1 MRRAHRRAEGGERDA
16 RKGVWG
22 EVGDESG
29 SRRGEGGLKRGEDGV
44 VTFPTEGFGVVG
56 HLADDYWMKERQ
68 RIRRI
73 TYQHNACGIER
84 EQIRMGGANEPFALV
99 SLPRALMSVG
109 RRPFGLVEE
118 VGVTEDD
125 DLSAMVVE
133 AFEMSDVVFFLF
145 GSASVDEVVGLR
157 DRKARVLAWVGGAR
171 GAEEEEEGR
180 GSVSKTGKDEI
191 GREKMEVSFWRRW
204 RRKGEKNR
212 LKFTSVLLLL
222 SPSSRLGYPEL
233 GLLLPIDP

>member
-1 MRRAHRRAEGGERDA
+1 
-16 RKGVWG
+16 
-22 EVGDESG
+22 
-29 SRRGEGGLKRGEDGV
+29 
-44 VTFPTEGFGVVG
+44 
-56 HLADDYWMKERQ
+56 
-68 RIRRI
+68 
-73 TYQHNACGIER
+73 
-84 EQIRMGGANEPFALV
+84 
-99 SLPRALMSVG
+99 MSVG

>member
-1 MRRAHRRAEGGERDA
+1 
-16 RKGVWG
+16 
-22 EVGDESG
+22 VGDESG